1 MAENWK
7 VGKHKWCVV
16 SDVKQKN
23 TNFPTPPNKEE
34 SNDSD
39 IEYYGGYL
47 VCESVGNDK
56 AGKLIAAAPD
66 LLEALKKL
74 VDWYGKRCEDDD
86 EMNPHEILMPIE
98 KQSEEI
104 QMAML
109 AIKKATE

>member
-1 MAENWK
+1 MRENWK

-34 SNDSD
+34 SDDSD

-47 VCESVGNDK
+47 VCESVGNEN

-66 LLEALKKL
+66 LLEALIQLKNK
-74 VDWYGKRCEDDD
+74 YGEYSDIGK
-86 EMNPHEILMPIE
+86 I
-98 KQSEEI
+98 
-104 QMAML
+104 AML